1 LKAYLKKLLKLV
13 GVYHF
18 LQSNYR
24 QLLFTVKKI
33 RCRIS
38 YAKFKGT
45 GFECNC
51 CGASYSRFV
60 TDHPAA
66 ENANALK
73 VNAVVAGYG
82 DNILCPAC
90 LSTARER
97 LIIALLNDQFK
108 VVGKKILHFS
118 PEKNIYRFIKANNE
132 VITADIEPLFYKS
145 IDSNIKNEDA
155 THLSYAD
162 NSFDVVIG
170 NHIMEHI
177 PNDIKAMSE
186 IYRVLKPGGRAILQ
200 VPYSTLPAA
209 TIEEP
214 GINDA
219 QKQSTLFGQKDHV
232 RIYQLQ
238 NYLNRLQ
245 NCGFTVALIEYKD
258 LAAFYKNAI
267 QVNESFISILK

>member
-1 LKAYLKKLLKLV
+1 MLKLA
-13 GVYHF
+13 GAYHF
-18 LQSNYR
+18 LQGNYR
-24 QLLFTVKKI
+24 RLLLAIKKI

-38 YAKFKGT
+38 YAKFKDS

-51 CGASYSRFV
+51 CGASYSKFV
-60 TDHPAA
+60 PDYPAA

-73 VNAVVAGYG
+73 VNVVVAGYG

-97 LIIALLNDQFK
+97 LIIALLNDQIK
-108 VVGKKILHFS
+108 ITGKKILHFS
-118 PEKNIYRFIKANNE
+118 PEKNIYRFIRTNNE
-132 VITADIEPLFYKS
+132 VITADIEPLFYKN

-162 NSFDVVIG
+162 NSFDAVIG
-170 NHIMEHI
+170 NHILEHI
-177 PNDIKAMSE
+177 PNDIKAMAE

-200 VPYSTLPAA
+200 VPYSTLLTA

-219 QKQSTLFGQKDHV
+219 QKQSALFGQKDHV

-238 NYLNRLQ
+238 NYIDRLQ
-245 NCGFTVALIEYKD
+245 NCGFTAALIEYKD